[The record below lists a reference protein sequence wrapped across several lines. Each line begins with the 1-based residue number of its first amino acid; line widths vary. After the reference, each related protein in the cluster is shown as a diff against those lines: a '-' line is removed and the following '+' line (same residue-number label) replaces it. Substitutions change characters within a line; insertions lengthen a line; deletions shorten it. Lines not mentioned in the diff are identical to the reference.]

1 MNLKDRNAK
10 RQSVVNKLIEDNND
24 NNSKDDFIQRSYF
37 ITHEQFK
44 QIGYEKIETG
54 ETASAIVRK
63 ALDYYFS
70 NR

>member
-10 RQSVVNKLIEDNND
+10 RQSVVNKLVKDNN
-24 NNSKDDFIQRSYF
+24 NGKDDFIQRSYF
-37 ITHEQFK
+37 ITRDQFK